1 MKRDV
6 MRWRA
11 VGAGIGAARA
21 AAMGTLRAC
30 VQARSGLLAPLLV
43 AAALLG
49 GCDDA
54 KAPPASNTSNTSNA
68 GYAGL
73 GRDAGDYAQV
83 TRGRPLVFP
92 QDHGP
97 HDGYRIEWW
106 YVTAD
111 LKDEEGRD
119 WGVQWTLFR
128 SALRPGAEQP
138 GWESPNVWMAHAALT
153 DANAH
158 QFAEKFARGGIGQ
171 AGVRSGPAPE
181 PTPDQSQ
188 SERQGQNQGQ
198 IQGQNK
204 DPAPLAKRNQSRPG
218 GGSAFNAWIDDWSL
232 QGPDFDHLTMQA
244 GGKDFG
250 YRLDLK
256 ADGPLVLHGDAGYS
270 EKSGQGQAS
279 YYYSQPFYRVSGNVE
294 RAGKVHHV
302 QGTAWLDR
310 EWSSQ
315 PLSADQRGWDWFSL
329 HLASGAKVM
338 LFQVRQAKGAPY
350 RAGTWIGLDGHSI
363 ALRGEQIQLD
373 PLVWSQLD
381 DGRKLPTKW
390 RVRIAGAGGANG
402 SSAGSGDV
410 DVTAEA
416 LQPKAWMGTS
426 FPYWEGPV
434 RLAPGGTGYLEMT
447 GY

>member
-1 MKRDV
+1 M
-6 MRWRA
+6 
-11 VGAGIGAARA
+11 
-21 AAMGTLRAC
+21 
-30 VQARSGLLAPLLV
+30 LAPLLLAV
-43 AAALLG
+43 AMLG
-49 GCDDA
+49 GCDDVA
-54 KAPPASNTSNTSNA
+54 KPPASNASNASNVPNMSAASSASAASTASTASTASSTAKAANASESSRASNT
-68 GYAGL
+68 GFAGL
-73 GRDAGDYAQV
+73 GRDADDYARV

-111 LKDEEGRD
+111 MKDEEGRD
-119 WGVQWTLFR
+119 WGAQWTLFR
-128 SALRPGAEQP
+128 SALRPGPEQA

-153 DANAH
+153 DATSH

-171 AGVRSGPAPE
+171 AGVHIRVLPARQAS
-181 PTPDQSQ
+181 DDGQSQ
-188 SERQGQNQGQ
+188 SRAALATRDQSLSGGQS
-198 IQGQNK
+198 
-204 DPAPLAKRNQSRPG
+204 PAFS
-218 GGSAFNAWIDDWSL
+218 AWIDDWSL
-232 QGPDFDHLTMQA
+232 QGPDIDHLTMQA
-244 GGKDFG
+244 NGKDFR
-250 YRLDLK
+250 YRLALE

-279 YYYSQPFYRVSGNVE
+279 YYYSQPFYRVSGDIE

-338 LFQVRQAKGAPY
+338 LFQVRQAKGTPY
-350 RAGTWIGLDGHSI
+350 RAGTWIGPDGHST
-363 ALRGEQIQLD
+363 ALRGDQIQLD
-373 PLVWSQLD
+373 PMTWTQLD
-381 DGRKLPTKW
+381 DGRKLPTRW
-390 RVRIAGAGGANG
+390 RVRIAGTTG
-402 SSAGSGDV
+402 GDV
-410 DVTAEA
+410 DVTADA

-434 RLAPGGTGYLEMT
+434 RLSPGGTGYLEMT